1 MTMEQIMILAYFV
14 FFAVINLVL
23 YFKLAKFWYMS
34 AGVTKEDVAVF
45 MREHI
50 TDNRYRYLIQW
61 LRKKAKDKK
70 QFNIMLLFLAVTG
83 FFVLPAPTLAFT
95 AVWIG
100 SLSVVKIFMIIEAV
114 CTVLV
119 AYFGFSYGRRI
130 EAETETYYNSSQ
142 YKPYEGED
150 DPEEIED
157 LDELYDEPEE
167 KSVYSPL
174 EDEEIERIE
183 RKKFIIGYAQKLGIA
198 ALMLF
203 FLFSPIILKDFNF
216 KTFSF
221 DPPASTV
228 ETDQN
233 HYGYGEEDD
242 GFENPSKPDVNITY
256 IRELLIKEGYSPEGE
271 VDQVSEKYPD
281 FLFEDCLVADDLEMH
296 FEYFKMVNREQ
307 AENFMVQLK
316 SDISAQ
322 YVSDPK
328 KDIVTEEKNSGFS
341 IYTLETDTHYAA
353 AVLEDDGILYVR
365 CDKVSTTW
373 MKVFL
378 YDLGY
383 LETF

>member
-1 MTMEQIMILAYFV
+1 MTTEQIMILAYFIV
-14 FFAVINLVL
+14 FAVINLVI
-23 YFKLAKFWYMS
+23 YFKLAKYWYMS

-45 MREHI
+45 MHEHI
-50 TDNRYRYLIQW
+50 TDKRYRYLIRW
-61 LRKKAKDKK
+61 LRKRAKDKRK
-70 QFNIMLLFLAVTG
+70 FNTMLLFLVAAG
-83 FFVLPAPTLAFT
+83 FFVLPAPSFAFSMIWMGNMG
-95 AVWIG
+95 A
-100 SLSVVKIFMIIEAV
+100 VKIFMIIEAL
-114 CTVLV
+114 CTALI
-119 AYFGFSYGRRI
+119 ASLGFSYGKKI

-150 DPEEIED
+150 VPEEIED

-167 KSVYSPL
+167 KNVYSPL

-183 RKKFIIGYAQKLGIA
+183 RKKFIIGYTQKLGIA

-242 GFENPSKPDVNITY
+242 DFEDPSKPDVNITY

-281 FLFEDCLVADDLEMH
+281 FLFEDCLVVDDLEMH
-296 FEYFKMVNREQ
+296 FEYFKMVNSEQ
-307 AENFMVQLK
+307 AENFMVRLK

-322 YVSDPK
+322 YASDPS
-328 KDIVTEEKNSGFS
+328 KDIVTEEHNSDFS
-341 IYTLETDTHYAA
+341 IYTLETDAYYAA